1 MSKRIVPLTELA
13 ISKTKK
19 APKEYKLFDGGGL
32 FLLITPSGSK
42 LWHLKYR
49 FAGKEK
55 KLALG
60 AYPTI
65 TLAEA
70 RQRREDAKKQI
81 ANGIDPSDARKQQKL
96 QVEAQAEHDANTFEK
111 VAREWHA
118 HKRPEW
124 SDNHA
129 ERLLVRLEQD
139 VFPWIGSKPIT
150 DIKTPE
156 LVQLLQRIAT
166 RTIETAYRVKMA
178 LGMVCQY
185 AVLKGLTDTNP
196 AASLR
201 GVLPARRH
209 KHMAAPTDPKDVAE
223 LMRAIDSFQ
232 GTFVVKCALQLSP
245 MLFAR
250 PGEIR
255 KMLWADVNLETAEW
269 KYFVTKVKL
278 NHLVPL
284 SKQAI
289 EILNSLKPLTMN
301 SKYVFPSIRSP
312 LVPMSENTVN
322 ASLRRLGFTG
332 DEIVAH
338 GFRAMARTLLH
349 ETLGF
354 SPDAIEAQLSHA
366 VPDRLGRAYNRTQ
379 FIEERRRMMQAW
391 ANYLDGLKAGAKV
404 IPISKAA

>member
-1 MSKRIVPLTELA
+1 MPKRITPLSEVQVRNA
-13 ISKTKK
+13 K
-19 APKEYKLFDGGGL
+19 PKDKDYKLMDGYGL
-32 FLLITPSGSK
+32 FLLVTSSSGKLWRFDYRFGSK
-42 LWHLKYR
+42 RKTLS
-49 FAGKEK
+49 FGV
-55 KLALG
+55 
-60 AYPTI
+60 YPTI

-70 RQRREDAKKQI
+70 RQRREDAKRQI
-81 ANGIDPSDARKQQKL
+81 ANGIDPSDAKKHQKL
-96 QVEAQAEHDANTFEK
+96 QIVAKAEHDANTFEK

-118 HKRPEW
+118 HRRPEW

-185 AVLKGLTDTNP
+185 AVLQGITDSNP

-209 KHMAAPTDPKDVAE
+209 KHMAAPTEPKVVAE

-255 KMLWADVNLETAEW
+255 KMLWADVDLETAEW

-289 EILNSLKPLTMN
+289 EILKSLKPLTMN
-301 SKYVFPSIRSP
+301 SKYVFPSIRSS
-312 LVPMSENTVN
+312 LVPMSDR
-322 ASLRRLGFTG
+322 SLRITASFPLN
-332 DEIVAH
+332 
-338 GFRAMARTLLH
+338 
-349 ETLGF
+349 
-354 SPDAIEAQLSHA
+354 SYAISI
-366 VPDRLGRAYNRTQ
+366 G
-379 FIEERRRMMQAW
+379 
-391 ANYLDGLKAGAKV
+391 
-404 IPISKAA
+404 